1 MKKILL
7 IKPRGFC
14 AGVERAIEIVERA
27 LAKYGKPV
35 YVRHEIVHNKKVVE
49 DLKMKGTIFVKE
61 LDEVPSGS
69 VVIFSAHGVS
79 EEVERNAHRMNL
91 HPIDAT
97 CPLVKKVHNQA
108 RLYENRD
115 REIILVGHRGHPE
128 VIGTIGRVKKAVH
141 LVEDVDDVVKLEI
154 DGPVAYITQTTL
166 SYDDTK
172 IIIEA
177 LKQKF
182 HDIVGPERDDICY
195 ATQNRQTAVKKASQT
210 ADVVLVIG
218 AKNSSNSN
226 RLRDVAESC
235 GVRSY
240 LINDH
245 TNINNNWLE
254 TSNTIAI
261 TAGASAPEDLVLGV
275 VEYIKKLLKINYVE
289 ENDFG
294 IIEDIR
300 FNLPRELISN
310 TNKQ

>member
-14 AGVERAIEIVERA
+14 AGVERAIEIVEKA
-27 LAKYGKPV
+27 LEKYGKPV

-49 DLKMKGTIFVKE
+49 DLQAKGAVFIKE
-61 LDEVPSGS
+61 LDRAPSGA

-79 EEVERNAHRMNL
+79 EEVERNAYRMHL

-108 RLYENRD
+108 RLYESKD
-115 REIILVGHRGHPE
+115 REIILVGHKGHPE
-128 VIGTIGRVKKAVH
+128 VIGTIGRVKKTVH
-141 LVEDVDDVVKLEI
+141 LVENIDDVEKLDI
-154 DGPVAYITQTTL
+154 VGPTAYITQTTL

-172 IIIEA
+172 SIIEA

-182 HDIVGPERDDICY
+182 HDIVGPELNDICY
-195 ATQNRQTAVKKASQT
+195 ATQNRQTAVKKACEQ

-235 GVRSY
+235 GVRAY
-240 LINDH
+240 LIDDH
-245 TNINNNWLE
+245 TFINDNWLE
-254 TSNTIAI
+254 GSKVIAI
-261 TAGASAPEDLVLGV
+261 TAGASAPEELVLGV
-275 VEYIKKLLKINYVE
+275 VEYVQNLLKIESIE
-289 ENDFG
+289 EDDFG
-294 IIEDIR
+294 IIENIK
-300 FNLPRELISN
+300 FNLPRELVS
-310 TNKQ
+310 

>member
-27 LAKYGKPV
+27 LEKYGKPI

-49 DLKMKGTIFVKE
+49 DLKLKGTIFVKE

-79 EEVERNAHRMNL
+79 AEVERNADRMNL
-91 HPIDAT
+91 HQIDAT

-108 RLYENRD
+108 RIYENKD
-115 REIILVGHRGHPE
+115 REIILIGHKGHPE
-128 VIGTIGRVKKAVH
+128 VIGTIGRVKKVVH
-141 LVEDVDDVVKLEI
+141 LVENLDDVAKLNI
-154 DGPVAYITQTTL
+154 NGPVAYITQTTL

-172 IIIEA
+172 AIIKA
-177 LKQKF
+177 LKDKF
-182 HDIVGPERDDICY
+182 QDIVGPELNDICY
-195 ATQNRQTAVKKASQT
+195 ATQNRQTAVKQACKE

-235 GVRSY
+235 GVRAY
-240 LINDH
+240 LIDDH
-245 TNINNNWLE
+245 TTINKQWIE
-254 TSNTIAI
+254 TSQTIAI

-275 VEYIKKLLKINYVE
+275 VEYLKKFLMIDNVE

-294 IIEDIR
+294 IVEDMK

-310 TNKQ
+310 RLT

>member
-1 MKKILL
+1 MRKILL

-49 DLKMKGTIFVKE
+49 DLKSKGTIFVKE
-61 LDEVPSGS
+61 LDEVPSGAI
-69 VVIFSAHGVS
+69 VIFSAHGVS
-79 EEVERNAHRMNL
+79 EEVERNGYRMNL

-108 RLYENRD
+108 RYYDSKD
-115 REIILVGHRGHPE
+115 REIVLVGHRGHPE
-128 VIGTIGRVKKAVH
+128 VIGTIGRVKKKVY
-141 LVEDVDDVVKLEI
+141 LVENIDDVAKLDI
-154 DGPVAYITQTTL
+154 NGPVAYITQTTL

-172 IIIEA
+172 SIIEA
-177 LKQKF
+177 LQKKF
-182 HDIVGPERDDICY
+182 DDIVGPELNDICY
-195 ATQNRQTAVKKASQT
+195 ATQNRQTAVKQACKE
-210 ADVVLVIG
+210 ADIVLVIG

-235 GVRSY
+235 GVKAY
-240 LINDH
+240 LIDDH
-245 TNINNNWLE
+245 TAINNQWFE
-254 TSNTIAI
+254 DSNVIAI

-275 VEYIKKLLKINYVE
+275 LKYVKNLLMIEYIE

-294 IIEDIR
+294 IIEDVK
-300 FNLPRELISN
+300 FNLPRELI
-310 TNKQ
+310 